1 MISSWGIIKLYKS
14 MFSKKLIILC
24 TIIAF
29 TSCKNKDKQIKKK
42 NPSAYPVI
50 EIPTKTVTTYKD
62 YPVHIEGIINSE
74 IRAKVEGYIEKVLV
88 DEGQYVHKNQ
98 PLFKLETQSLS
109 QDANAAK
116 AIINVSKV
124 EVDKLIPLVEKGIVS
139 QVQLETAKANLQRAK
154 STYQSILEKIN
165 YAAIKSPVEGFVGT
179 INFREGSLVGR
190 QNSMPLTTVMNVNQ
204 IYAYF
209 AMSEKDYLNFLEQ
222 TKGKDIQEKIK
233 NLPECSLI
241 LANDK
246 EYEKKGKIQTVIEE
260 IDPDTG
266 TMSFRAIFD
275 NPNHLITNNNSGVI
289 KIPFTYKDVIV
300 IPQKVTYDQQGKT
313 YVYKVSPE
321 NHVKAI
327 PVKVEAESDNLY
339 IITKGIKK
347 GEKIVAAGI
356 QKLRDKMR
364 IIPQEMTFDSIA
376 KPVKKVFR

>member
-1 MISSWGIIKLYKS
+1 
-14 MFSKKLIILC
+14 MFSKKLIILM

-29 TSCKNKDKQIKKK
+29 TSCKNKDKQTIKQT
-42 NPSAYPVI
+42 PPAYPAI
-50 EIPTKTVTTYKD
+50 EIPEKTITIYKD
-62 YPVHIEGIINSE
+62 YPVHIEGIINSK
-74 IRAKVEGYIEKVLV
+74 IRAKIEGYIEKVLV

-116 AIINVSKV
+116 AKINVSKV

-139 QVQLETAKANLQRAK
+139 QVQLETAKANLQQAK

-300 IPQKVTYDQQGKT
+300 IPQKVTYNQQGKT

-321 NHVKAI
+321 NHVEVTA
-327 PVKVEAESDNLY
+327 VKVEAESDNLY

-347 GEKIVAAGI
+347 GEKIAAGGI

-364 IIPQEMTFDSIA
+364 IIPQEITFDSIA